1 MWRRGLMVGVLMGS
15 LVGSAVAAAVVTG
28 VTERVL
34 DSGPTGDAEAAVLVP
49 GPEGLILINP
59 GSHALSSVPNLVNF
73 QGILTEPGGLPVV
86 DGAQSVTFRIY
97 DAASGG
103 AALWTETQSLTTAG
117 GLFHTLLGS
126 VTAFPAGVFNGTPR
140 YLEVQVNADPPMTPR
155 QQIVSV
161 PYAFHAGTADS
172 ANTSDLASDV
182 VCAGCVDSG
191 DIGDG
196 AILEEDVDP
205 ALLSQ
210 LVRPDQI
217 LQTKTPP
224 FTDPC
229 GSTASKIGPD
239 IDLTLSGT
247 SDVFITGWAKVTG
260 GGPRVTLSS
269 VRTAL
274 QSVTLFKLVQYHWL
288 EPTSPSRSSRSRF
301 GQRSHPAPINSNL
314 SPVP

>member
-1 MWRRGLMVGVLMGS
+1 MGS

-28 VTERVL
+28 VTERIL

-49 GPEGLILINP
+49 GPDGLILINP

-86 DGAQSVTFRIY
+86 DGPQSVTFRIY

-155 QQIVSV
+155 QQFVSV

-172 ANTSDLASDV
+172 ANSADFATDADTVDGLDAADLGASALGAWEV
-182 VCAGCVDSG
+182 RVFNTTYLAAT
-191 DIGDG
+191 DG
-196 AILEEDVDP
+196 FAV
-205 ALLSQ
+205 A
-210 LVRPDQI
+210 
-217 LQTKTPP
+217 
-224 FTDPC
+224 
-229 GSTASKIGPD
+229 TAPGA
-239 IDLTLSGT
+239 
-247 SDVFITGWAKVTG
+247 DVF
-260 GGPRVTLSS
+260 
-269 VRTAL
+269 
-274 QSVTLFKLVQYHWL
+274 
-288 EPTSPSRSSRSRF
+288 
-301 GQRSHPAPINSNL
+301 N
-314 SPVP
+314 

>member
-86 DGAQSVTFRIY
+86 DGPQSVTFRIY

-172 ANTSDLASDV
+172 ANTADTADTASDVQCSGCVDPSDLA
-182 VCAGCVDSG
+182 AGAGASALGAWDLRVHNTIYLAATDGFAVAVAGAGGFEGRTDSNNPPTTVRA
-191 DIGDG
+191 DG
-196 AILEEDVDP
+196 
-205 ALLSQ
+205 
-210 LVRPDQI
+210 
-217 LQTKTPP
+217 
-224 FTDPC
+224 
-229 GSTASKIGPD
+229 
-239 IDLTLSGT
+239 
-247 SDVFITGWAKVTG
+247 
-260 GGPRVTLSS
+260 
-269 VRTAL
+269 
-274 QSVTLFKLVQYHWL
+274 
-288 EPTSPSRSSRSRF
+288 
-301 GQRSHPAPINSNL
+301 
-314 SPVP
+314 